1 MKKERTALV
10 KDLCSRVL
18 HMFGKVDNHR
28 LDLKDLYRRFQA
40 ARDAPPERDSVL
52 FAIEVLRREGLI
64 EFRGGD
70 FYSMTEKGEK
80 AIAVFGQ

>member
-1 MKKERTALV
+1 
-10 KDLCSRVL
+10 
-18 HMFGKVDNHR
+18 MFGKVESRR
-28 LDLKDLYRRFQA
+28 LDLHDLYRRFQA
-40 ARDAPPERDSVL
+40 AKNTLPERDSVL

-80 AIAVFGQ
+80 AIASVGH